1 MNTARIVA
9 SLLAAGA
16 TAAVL
21 TVAAPATFAAP
32 DTGPS
37 GSASGSAGS
46 SCGPRSG
53 ADNLFLSN
61 YAEDDDTCSG
71 QDSAI
76 QLAQAECHWLDAYGN
91 SAHNQIVLAEK
102 SRGAVKYPYIFLD
115 AAIEAYCPQYEL

>member
-1 MNTARIVA
+1 MNTAPIVS

-16 TAAVL
+16 ITAVL
-21 TVAAPATFAAP
+21 TVTAPATFAAP
-32 DTGPS
+32 DTGS
-37 GSASGSAGS
+37 SGSAGS

-115 AAIEAYCPQYEL
+115 AAIQAYCPQYEL

>member
-1 MNTARIVA
+1 MNARIIS

-21 TVAAPATFAAP
+21 TAAAPASSATP
-32 DTGPS
+32 DT
-37 GSASGSAGS
+37 GSASGSSGS
-46 SCGPRSG
+46 SCGPRSS
-53 ADNLFLSN
+53 ADRRFLRD

-71 QDSAI
+71 QDASI
-76 QLAQAECHWLDAYGN
+76 RLAQAECNWLRAYGN
-91 SAHNQIVLAEK
+91 SAHNQILIAEK